1 MRAPSLLLWVLVPA
15 FSAQAAMGVFEK
27 NDPRV
32 QAGME
37 AEDKGDYETALQQFE
52 AAQKD
57 FPSSAQLDF
66 NRGHALH
73 KLGRNE
79 EAKQALDKA
88 LERDNGELAN
98 KIHFN
103 MGNVLT
109 ALDKKREAVAEY
121 RQALRVKPNDNLAR
135 HNMEV
140 LLKNLPPPPP
150 PTPDGGTPGD
160 GGQGDGGRNDAGQPD
175 GGRDGG
181 SDGGSDGGHRDGGG
195 GDGGSSADG
204 GAGDG
209 GAGDGGAPK
218 NDPQGKDGGAQDK
231 ASADGGRSDA
241 GAEEGDG
248 GVEDSAAMEESRDGG
263 TRMSK
268 KEAER
273 LLDSMKNSEKNLQ
286 LWRFQKKKTRP
297 TDGKDW

>member
-1 MRAPSLLLWVLVPA
+1 MRLRWLLLFASIPVA
-15 FSAQAAMGVFEK
+15 SAHGAMGWFEK

-37 AEDKGDYETALQQFE
+37 AEEKGDYETALKQYE
-52 AAQKD
+52 LAQKD

-79 EAKQALDKA
+79 EAKQAFEKA
-88 LERDNGELAN
+88 LEHDKGELAN

-103 MGNVLT
+103 LGNVLA
-109 ALDKKREAVAEY
+109 ALDKKREAIAEY
-121 RQALRVKPNDNLAR
+121 RQALRVKPNDTHAR

-150 PTPDGGTPGD
+150 PTPDGGMSDGGAGDGGRNDGGQADGGRDGGFDGGSGDGGAQDGGRGD
-160 GGQGDGGRNDAGQPD
+160 GGQGDGGV
-175 GGRDGG
+175 
-181 SDGGSDGGHRDGGG
+181 
-195 GDGGSSADG
+195 GDGGQ
-204 GAGDG
+204 
-209 GAGDGGAPK
+209 GDGGAPQPDSK
-218 NDPQGKDGGAQDK
+218 GQDGGSQGQ
-231 ASADGGRSDA
+231 SGRDGGRSDA
-241 GAEEGDG
+241 GADEGDG
-248 GVEDSAAMEESRDGG
+248 GMEDMSPVDESADGG
-263 TRMSK
+263 AQMSK

-286 LWRFQKKKTRP
+286 LWRFQKKKTRAP
-297 TDGKDW
+297 DGKDW